1 MRNSAYAM
9 TVQDVMSR
17 DVVTAYADE
26 SLRECIQRMID
37 NRVASLP
44 VLGKHEECVG
54 IVSSSDVLEITRE
67 IDEDLSDLEGADVV
81 ASRWLIERLSAETG
95 DRRVSEVMSQD
106 VLTVRTDTRLSKAA
120 REMLR
125 NGVHRLPVVDRQD
138 RVVGIVS
145 TTDILAAFVDADPE
159 KLDRTSNHST

>member
-1 MRNSAYAM
+1 MKDSAYKL
-9 TVQDVMSR
+9 TVQDVMSK
-17 DVVTAYADE
+17 DVVTVSPDE

-44 VLGKHEECVG
+44 VLGRHNECIG
-54 IVSSSDVLEITRE
+54 IISSSDVLEIAQE
-67 IDEDLSDLEGADVV
+67 IDEDLSDLEGADLM
-81 ASRWLIERLSAETG
+81 ASRWLVARLSSETG
-95 DRRVSEVMSQD
+95 NRRVAEVMSQD
-106 VLTVRTDTRLSKAA
+106 VLTVLADTRLSKAA

-125 NGVHRLPVVDRQD
+125 NGVHRLPVVDSKD

-159 KLDRTSNHST
+159 QPD

>member
-1 MRNSAYAM
+1 MSKSAYSM
-9 TVQDVMSR
+9 TVKDVMSR

-44 VLGKHEECVG
+44 ILGKRNECIG
-54 IVSSSDVLEITRE
+54 ILSSSDVLEITRE
-67 IDEDLSDLEGADVV
+67 IDEDLSDLEGADFI
-81 ASRWLIERLSAETG
+81 ASRWLIERLSGETS
-95 DRRVSEVMSQD
+95 DRKVSEVMSPD

-125 NGVHRLPVVDRQD
+125 NGVHRLPVVDNQE

-159 KLDRTSNHST
+159 LPD